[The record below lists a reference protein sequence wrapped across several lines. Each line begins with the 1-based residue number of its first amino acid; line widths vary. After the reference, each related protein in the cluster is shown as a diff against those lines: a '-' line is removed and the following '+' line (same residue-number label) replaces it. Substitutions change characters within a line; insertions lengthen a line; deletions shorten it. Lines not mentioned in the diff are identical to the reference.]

1 MGNTSTYA
9 GAVTNDMARRPG
21 FVKGD
26 ELAKDLGVLDSGQ
39 QSTHDKLV
47 ARDTQD
53 LELAEVYAHNRQGG
67 TIPAGVGH

>member
-1 MGNTSTYA
+1 VGNTSTYA

-21 FVKGD
+21 FGKGD
-26 ELAKDLGVLDSGQ
+26 ELAEDLGMLDSGQ

-53 LELAEVYAHNRQGG
+53 L
-67 TIPAGVGH
+67 